1 MYTEIKK
8 IIEAGLNGDRE
19 KVSRY
24 TTLLVK
30 NLEKNGDTQFAN
42 QIRNILESKN
52 GGLISLD
59 SVSAKPV
66 DTESRIG
73 IVDISYPARS
83 EKQIVLNKHTKNEIN
98 CFIESYK
105 KKDEL
110 LKKGIKSPNTL
121 LLYGSPGCGK
131 NTIAEYISS
140 TTNLPL
146 VTSRLDGLVSS
157 LLGNTSKNIRK
168 IFEYTTGKECIL
180 FLDEFDAIAKIRDDK
195 NEMGELKRVVNS
207 LLQNIDNF
215 DNNNILIAATNHY
228 HLLDP
233 AIRRRFSTV
242 ISVDLPAVEEINQLI
257 CLSFENLSEISI
269 SNKQINS
276 LSEAFQGFSHS
287 AIKTTLDNS
296 IRHMVLQEK
305 HELKN
310 SDVLKEIYLYENH
323 TVENED
329 DFILYLLKNNIPIVE
344 INKIFGFPLR
354 RIRNLSKK
362 IKEDGFNG

>member
-1 MYTEIKK
+1 MYTEMKK

-24 TTLLVK
+24 TTLLIK
-30 NLEKNGDTQFAN
+30 NLEKDGDTQFAN
-42 QIRNILESKN
+42 QIRSILESKK
-52 GGLISLD
+52 GGLVSLD
-59 SVSAKPV
+59 NISAKPV
-66 DTESRIG
+66 DAESRVG
-73 IVDISYPARS
+73 IVDVSYPSKS
-83 EKQIVLNKHTKNEIN
+83 EKQIVLNKYTKNEIN

-105 KKDEL
+105 KRDEL
-110 LKKGIKSPNTL
+110 LKKGIESPNTL

-140 TTNLPL
+140 ITNLPL

-242 ISVDLPAVEEINQLI
+242 ISVDLPGVEEINQMI
-257 CLSFENLSEISI
+257 HLSLENPEISM
-269 SNKQINS
+269 SDKQINS

-296 IRHMVLQEK
+296 IRHMILQEK
-305 HELKN
+305 HELK
-310 SDVLKEIYLYENH
+310 SHDVLKEIYLYENH
-323 TVENED
+323 TIENEN
-329 DFILYLLKNNIPIVE
+329 DFISYLLKNKISIVE
-344 INKIFGFPLR
+344 INKNFEFPLR
-354 RIRNLSKK
+354 KIRHLSKK
-362 IKEDGFNG
+362 MKEEA